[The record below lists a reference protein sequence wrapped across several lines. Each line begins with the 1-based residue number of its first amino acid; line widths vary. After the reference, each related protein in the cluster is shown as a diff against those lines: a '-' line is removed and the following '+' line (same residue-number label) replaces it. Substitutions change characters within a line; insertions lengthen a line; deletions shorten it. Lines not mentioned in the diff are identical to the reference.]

1 MLDLQIAFL
10 GLGVMGGPMAGHLA
24 HAGHRVRVY
33 NRTRA
38 KAEAWVNRHAGT
50 LAATPMEAAD
60 GADIVFA
67 VVSDDPDVRAVTLG
81 EHGAFHAMR
90 PGSIFV
96 DHSTASAALARE
108 LAAEAQRRG
117 FYFIDAPVSGGQA
130 GAESGALTVMAG
142 GDEAAFERVKP
153 ILAAYARASTWMG
166 PAGAGQLTKMVNQI
180 CVAGVLQGL
189 AEGVDFG
196 LREGLDMNRVLDL
209 LAQGAAGSWQME
221 HRGKTMAD
229 GQFNFGFAVDL
240 MRKDLRICLEEADRN
255 GAELSVARLVDRHY
269 AEIQAMGGGRW
280 DTSALIRRLRKTKSP

>member
-1 MLDLQIAFL
+1 MHDLQIAFL

-24 HAGHRVRVY
+24 DAGHRIKIY

-38 KAEAWVNRHAGT
+38 KAEAWAARHAGVV
-50 LAATPMEAAD
+50 AATPMEAAD

-67 VVSDDPDVRAVTLG
+67 VVSDDPDVRAITLG
-81 EHGAFHAMR
+81 EHGAFQAMR
-90 PGSIFV
+90 RGSTFV
-96 DHSTASAALARE
+96 DHSTISAALARD

-153 ILAAYARASTWMG
+153 VLAAYARASTWMG
-166 PAGAGQLTKMVNQI
+166 PSGAGQLTKMVNQI

-189 AEGVDFG
+189 AEGIDFG
-196 LREGLDMNRVLDL
+196 LREGLDMKRVLDL
-209 LAQGAAGSWQME
+209 LSQGAAGSWQMQ

-229 GQFNFGFAVDL
+229 GSFNFGFAVDL
-240 MRKDLRICLEEADRN
+240 MRKDLRICLEEAKRN
-255 GAELSVARLVDRHY
+255 GAPLSVARLVDGYY
-269 AEIQAMGGGRW
+269 AEIQDMGGGRW
-280 DTSALIRRLRKTKSP
+280 DTSALIRRLREAS